1 MTNGSEKAENP
12 RENEGGFGDCDWGKL
27 NKRLSGMLEITKV
40 AA

>member
-1 MTNGSEKAENP
+1 MGVKERKTQGKM
-12 RENEGGFGDCDWGKL
+12 GGFGDCDWGKL